1 MNKLKEI
8 RKAYKLNQTELAKK
22 LNTTQQTISNW
33 ENGITDID
41 LDSLSL
47 ISSTFN
53 LSIDYI
59 LGKTDLPVDLSKLN
73 YNDNVKLINLN
84 DQKLNQIPILGAIAA
99 GTPIESIN
107 DRDYNDCI
115 VADTTDFGNG
125 TYFGLRISGDSMSPR
140 ILEDDIAV
148 IKVCDWVNSG
158 DIAAIKVNGDAAT
171 LKIVK
176 FEQDGMWLIGINPN
190 FKPIYYTAKEC
201 EDLPVTV
208 IGKLVQVI
216 QKY

>member
-1 MNKLKEI
+1 MNKLKDI

-33 ENGITDID
+33 ENGVTDID
-41 LDSLSL
+41 LESLSL
-47 ISSTFN
+47 IAKTFN

-59 LGKTDLPVDLSKLN
+59 LGKTDMPVDLSTLN
-73 YNDNVKLINLN
+73 FTDNVKLINLN
-84 DQKLNQIPILGAIAA
+84 KQQFNQIPVLGSIAA
-99 GTPIESIN
+99 GTPLEAIA
-107 DRDYNDCI
+107 DHDYDDCI
-115 VADTTDFGNG
+115 VADTTDFGEG
-125 TYFGLRISGDSMSPR
+125 VYFGLKISGDSMSPR
-140 ILEDDIAV
+140 IIEDDVAV

-158 DIAAIKVNGDAAT
+158 DIAAIKVNGNATT

-176 FEQDGMWLIGINPN
+176 FEQNGMWLIGINPN
-190 FKPIYYTAKEC
+190 FQPIYYTAKEC
-201 EDLPVTV
+201 EELPVTV